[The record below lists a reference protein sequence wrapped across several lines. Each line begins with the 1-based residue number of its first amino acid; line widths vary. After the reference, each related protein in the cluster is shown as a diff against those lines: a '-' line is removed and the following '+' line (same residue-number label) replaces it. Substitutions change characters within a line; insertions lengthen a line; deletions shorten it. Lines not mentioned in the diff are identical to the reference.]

1 MVDQEKCC
9 ESKGRAP
16 HLQEARDV
24 PLVVDAHGD
33 HVLEHPEERP
43 VLPFFGLGLAQQ
55 AVELEEQP
63 PCAFWRGETINQTKV
78 HQAEPSLR

>member
-1 MVDQEKCC
+1 MADQEKCC
-9 ESKGRAP
+9 QSKGRAP

-43 VLPFFGLGLAQQ
+43 VLSFFGLGLAQQ

-63 PCAFWRGETINQTKV
+63 PCAFWRGETINQKK
-78 HQAEPSLR
+78 SL